1 MPTVIHCNIVSTL
14 TCNATE
20 VKTNDSPTKLLEEL
34 SLVHAIDM
42 LHDSV
47 ATLHCEKTTVSVT
60 YVESRGFGLQ

>member
-1 MPTVIHCNIVSTL
+1 MQCNK
-14 TCNATE
+14 

-60 YVESRGFGLQ
+60 YVESRGFGQQ